1 MAIWGKHA
9 QESPRKLS
17 SNTNMRL
24 LNYYKYLFA
33 LSGIILI
40 LGAAS
45 LAIFGLRFGIDFKGG
60 TVTEIE
66 FNQEFDQNK
75 VKSVLENQGIN
86 SYQLQSTGERGLIIR
101 TDNLDKPKREEI
113 NNGIRKEAGEFTEV
127 RLDSIG
133 PVIGEELKR
142 KAIYQLILVSLG
154 IVIYIAYAFRKVS
167 RPISPFQFGVA
178 AIVALLHDLLIVV
191 GIFSILGHFYEIEID
206 SLFIT
211 AMLTVLGFSVH
222 DTIIVFDRIRENLR
236 VYAGQSIE
244 FIVNHSISQTLVR
257 SLNTSLTVLF
267 VLLAMLLFGG
277 ETIRY
282 FVLALFIGIAAGTY
296 SSIFVAAPMLVLWQN
311 WRNRKR

>member
-1 MAIWGKHA
+1 
-9 QESPRKLS
+9 
-17 SNTNMRL
+17 MRI

-33 LSGIILI
+33 LSGIIMI
-40 LGAAS
+40 LGIAS

-66 FNQEFDQNK
+66 FTQPFDQNK
-75 VKSVLENQGIN
+75 VRDVIAAEGVQNA
-86 SYQLQSTGERGLIIR
+86 QLQSTGERGLIVR
-101 TDNLDKPKREEI
+101 TDNMDKAGHDKI
-113 NNGIRKEAGEFTEV
+113 FSKIKTDVGEFTEK

-142 KAIYQLILVSLG
+142 KAIYQLIIVSLG
-154 IVIYIAYAFRKVS
+154 ILAYIAYAFRKVT
-167 RPISPFQFGVA
+167 RPISPLQFGVA
-178 AIVALLHDLLIVV
+178 AVAALIHDLFIVV
-191 GIFSILGHFYEIEID
+191 GIFSLLGHFYRIEID

-296 SSIFVAAPMLVLWQN
+296 SSIFVASPILVLWQN
-311 WRNRKR
+311 WRNKKR